1 VHSLTRR
8 LLFAVGVFF
17 SLVAS
22 SSLGF
27 FYLGHGTW
35 SLHECLYLA
44 MITVA
49 TVGYG
54 ELPHMAEIE
63 GARTLAMLLMVT
75 SIGTLTYVQST
86 LTAVLVEGALGHA
99 LRRTRMRKAIQALS
113 GHVVVAGSGSTGRHV
128 IQELV
133 ATEIPFVVIDRNR
146 EHLERLSVVLTGG
159 KMLYVHGDATED
171 QVLLDAGVERAL
183 GVVAALTHD
192 KDNLYVTI
200 SARSL
205 NAKARIVTKVVEDE
219 VAPKMLR
226 AGATTTVSPAQIGGQ
241 RLAHVV
247 ARPLVQEFLDTMHL
261 QNLRIED
268 VHIPAGS
275 PLAGVKLKD
284 TGIRQKTELL
294 VLAVQSPDG
303 KFAHNPS
310 PDHPLDAGGT
320 LIVMG
325 ALESIRTLRTMVGED

>member
-1 VHSLTRR
+1 VYTFTRR
-8 LLFAVGVFF
+8 LLFTVAVFF
-17 SLVAS
+17 GLVVS

-27 FYLGHGTW
+27 LYLGHGTW
-35 SLHECLYLA
+35 SFAECLWLS

-54 ELPHMAEIE
+54 ELPHMQEVP
-63 GARTLAMLLMVT
+63 GARPLAMLLMVT

-86 LTAVLVEGALGHA
+86 LTAVLVEGVFGQA
-99 LRRTRMRKAIQALS
+99 LRKNRMRKAIQALS

-128 IQELV
+128 LQELV
-133 ATEIPFVVIDRNR
+133 STDIPFVVIDRNR
-146 EHLERLSVVLTGG
+146 EHLERISEALGG
-159 KMLYVHGDATED
+159 KLLFVHGDATED
-171 QVLLDAGVERAL
+171 AVLLEAGVDRAR

-205 NAKARIVTKVVEDE
+205 NAKAHIVTKVVEDE

-247 ARPLVQEFLDTMHL
+247 ARPVVQEFLDTMHL

-284 TGIRQKTELL
+284 TGIRQRTDIL
-294 VLAVQSPDG
+294 VLAVKTREGS
-303 KFAHNPS
+303 FAHNPS
-310 PDHPLDAGGT
+310 PDHVLEPEGT

-325 ALESIRTLRTMVGED
+325 ARESIRTLRKMVGEA

>member
-1 VHSLTRR
+1 
-8 LLFAVGVFF
+8 
-17 SLVAS
+17 
-22 SSLGF
+22 
-27 FYLGHGTW
+27 
-35 SLHECLYLA
+35 
-44 MITVA
+44 
-49 TVGYG
+49 
-54 ELPHMAEIE
+54 
-63 GARTLAMLLMVT
+63 
-75 SIGTLTYVQST
+75 VQST
-86 LTAVLVEGALGHA
+86 LTAVIIEGVFGQV
-99 LRRTRMRKAIQALS
+99 LRKNRMRKAIQALS

-128 IQELV
+128 IQELL

-146 EHLERLSVVLTGG
+146 EHVERLSQSLGG
-159 KMLYVHGDATED
+159 KMLFVYGDATED
-171 QVLLDAGVERAL
+171 HVLLEAGVDRAR

-205 NAKARIVTKVVEDE
+205 NAKAHIVTKVVEDE

-247 ARPLVQEFLDTMHL
+247 ARPIVQEFLDTMHL

-268 VHIPAGS
+268 VHIPVGS

-284 TGIRQKTELL
+284 TGIRQRTDIL
-294 VLAVQSPDG
+294 VLAVKMPAGS
-303 KFAHNPS
+303 FTHNPS
-310 PDHPLDAGGT
+310 PDHVLDANGT

-325 ALESIRTLRTMVGED
+325 ALESIRTLRNMVGVR